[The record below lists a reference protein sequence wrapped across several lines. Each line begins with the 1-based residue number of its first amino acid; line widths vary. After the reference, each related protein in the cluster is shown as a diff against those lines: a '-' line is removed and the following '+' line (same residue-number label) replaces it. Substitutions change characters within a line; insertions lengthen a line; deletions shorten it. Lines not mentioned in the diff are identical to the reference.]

1 MALAFFVSASI
12 LVGGCADSGSST
24 ESVETDNSSSAD
36 SDAGNMMADA
46 GGISTSTDPAD
57 FGTAMPPDDSGSG
70 TPSDDPGIDPATGLP
85 FAGYT
90 DSGTP
95 SDDPGIDPATGLP
108 FAGYTDS
115 GTPPGDTGIDP
126 ATGLPFAGYTDSG
139 TPSDDPGI
147 DPATG
152 LPIAGT
158 AGDPGAGTSP
168 EGFTDAPGTG
178 TTPEGF
184 PSSPDGDFGP
194 DGGVG
199 GDSRPQA
206 PPEGSPEFP
215 AFQLVLGLKSG
226 NLKDMGKYISS
237 RARGDLF
244 KIRTGKLSDD
254 EKAAF
259 KKTFER
265 PELTTKPRSK
275 SGGRLISLKS
285 GEQFI
290 AILVKKEGG
299 KWKVS
304 EMTIRTPTKR

>member
-1 MALAFFVSASI
+1 MNLSSGNRAPWTGANPISGMALAFFVSASI

-57 FGTAMPPDDSGSG
+57 FGTAMPPDDSG
-70 TPSDDPGIDPATGLP
+70 
-85 FAGYT
+85 
-90 DSGTP
+90 SGTP